1 MRMCIAALREWKVDS
16 TLVHELDVGV
26 APCQVKMVSAD
37 RRGRKE
43 TGLQIRACQ
52 SPLPVA
58 KILPAGLKSIEMTAA
73 DSLMGFSV
81 RNHQNIHTRVLV
93 SLKHALRR
101 CGVRVPELDTTVLG
115 P

>member
-1 MRMCIAALREWKVDS
+1 MRMCIAALQEWKVDS

-26 APCQVKMVSAD
+26 APNP
-37 RRGRKE
+37 R
-43 TGLQIRACQ
+43 
-52 SPLPVA
+52 LP
-58 KILPAGLKSIEMTAA
+58 ITAA
-73 DSLMGFSV
+73 RSQDTARGTQID
-81 RNHQNIHTRVLV
+81 RDDRVLV